1 MINNNFLGVQD
12 MACDTFIKISKKCHR
27 HFILLQAGE
36 QTPFVEEIISNL
48 GATVVDLLPQQIHTF
63 YEAVGYMITSSP
75 EPETRIRFVEL
86 LMALPNQMV
95 FVIP

>member
-1 MINNNFLGVQD
+1 

-36 QTPFVEEIISNL
+36 HVPFIEEIISNL
-48 GATVVDLLPQQIHTF
+48 GSTAADLQPQQIHTF
-63 YEAVGYMITSSP
+63 YEAIGYMISSSP
-75 EPETRIRFVEL
+75 ESEARIRLVEK

-95 FVIP
+95 FENVFITTSGTP